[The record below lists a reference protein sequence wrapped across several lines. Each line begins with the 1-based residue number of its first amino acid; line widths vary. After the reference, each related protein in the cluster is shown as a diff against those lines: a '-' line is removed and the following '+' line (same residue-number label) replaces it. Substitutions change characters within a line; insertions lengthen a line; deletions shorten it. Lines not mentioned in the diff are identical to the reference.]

1 MKKLLL
7 KRKKANQSSLE
18 IYHRGKNQEPRLQK
32 SIKIGREKHE
42 YFGNTKLH
50 SGRVKKKTA
59 LS

>member
-50 SGRVKKKTA
+50 SIQGE
-59 LS
+59 